1 MYGQEDD
8 GTVEEGQ
15 EVIRY
20 LHFDESMFRNGKLQK
35 SAKESGISD
44 DKMDDS
50 LIR

>member
-8 GTVEEGQ
+8 ETVEEGQ

-20 LHFDESMFRNGKLQK
+20 LHFDKSMFRKGKLQK
-35 SAKESGISD
+35 SAKDSGISD